1 MLSGASA
8 VAANG
13 PTGKG
18 GMALTLRLTR
28 NELLL
33 PDLRDPYKPLG
44 ILLTDNFWGEGERR
58 FQRRVHRT
66 RVALR
71 H

>member
-1 MLSGASA
+1 MLSGAST

-18 GMALTLRLTR
+18 GMALTLRLTL

-33 PDLRDPYKPLG
+33 PDLRD
-44 ILLTDNFWGEGERR
+44 I
-58 FQRRVHRT
+58 Q
-66 RVALR
+66 VAR
-71 H
+71 NSVDR